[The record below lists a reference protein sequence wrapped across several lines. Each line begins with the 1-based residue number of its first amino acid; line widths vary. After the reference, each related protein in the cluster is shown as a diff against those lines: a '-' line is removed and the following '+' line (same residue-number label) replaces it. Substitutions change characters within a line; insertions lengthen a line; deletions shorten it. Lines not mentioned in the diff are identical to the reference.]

1 MNNLETGSENVG
13 FYESHEVKKMNFIK
27 RVSGVIFS
35 PSETMKNLAEKPRV
49 LFPIILMAVSMFLF
63 ILVNFE
69 MFKEFNL
76 ITIEETM
83 AKMNLELTS
92 EQLATQAEFGSKIS
106 LFTTPL
112 VTLVTWFIG
121 GVILFAAMKIFK
133 GEGKLKQ
140 YLSVTGYSYV
150 IAVLSLIVTS
160 IVANLTGTFNM
171 YASVTGLTS
180 LLPQDMSGTFL
191 YGFLSIFEVFNI
203 WQYVVMG
210 IGAAYVSKLD
220 KKKVYVIMTAL
231 FVLTGLYGGT
241 TQIIGSM
248 FK

>member
-1 MNNLETGSENVG
+1 MNNLKTGSENMG
-13 FYESHEVKKMNFIK
+13 LNENPEVKKMNFIK

-49 LFPIILMAVSMFLF
+49 LFPIILIAVSMFLF
-63 ILVNFE
+63 MLVNFE

-83 AKMNLELTS
+83 AKMNFELAP
-92 EQLATQAEFGSKIS
+92 EQLAAQAELGSKIS
-106 LFTTPL
+106 LFTAPL
-112 VTLVTWFIG
+112 VSVLTWFIG

-150 IAVLSLIVTS
+150 IAVLCYIVTS

-191 YGFLSIFEVFNI
+191 YSFLSIFEVFNI
-203 WQYVVMG
+203 WQYVVIG

-220 KKKVYVIMTAL
+220 KKKVYVIMTVL
-231 FVLTGLYGGT
+231 FVLTGV
-241 TQIIGSM
+241 IIGARHLTY
-248 FK
+248 